1 MNECYESP
9 PGRASCSFRRPSC
22 DSRIRCW
29 QTRASQAQSWV
40 SRSQLR
46 RLGGW
51 PVGERAEAVRR
62 SAPRAAWARH
72 AGRGNGTRRRRD
84 APSSWRGVPVLLAGA
99 CPSRARPLGDEARS
113 SRGSQRIVTPR
124 SSSQRSSFAGPGP
137 WSDMVMD
144 PQWGG
149 RPDDNLRALES
160 CVEGSSTPVAFE
172 VDATA
177 LAVADPGRPR
187 PERRL
192 DGAPLGY
199 HLGLVADGATKA
211 SVGQLVSS
219 VATSPSASP
228 SGAASAVLLR

>member
-1 MNECYESP
+1 MGACPAATDRPHHVGGVDHRRRGVGCTP
-9 PGRASCSFRRPSC
+9 PDRFTSSGGPVRWIRAKG
-22 DSRIRCW
+22 
-29 QTRASQAQSWV
+29 
-40 SRSQLR
+40 
-46 RLGGW
+46 LGGW
-51 PVGERAEAVRR
+51 PVGERLAEAVRR

-84 APSSWRGVPVLLAGA
+84 APSSWRWAPVLLAGA
-99 CPSRARPLGDEARS
+99 CPSRVRPLGDEARS
-113 SRGSQRIVTPR
+113 SHG
-124 SSSQRSSFAGPGP
+124 SQRSSFAGPGP

-187 PERRL
+187 PEWL

-219 VATSPSASP
+219 AATSPSASP